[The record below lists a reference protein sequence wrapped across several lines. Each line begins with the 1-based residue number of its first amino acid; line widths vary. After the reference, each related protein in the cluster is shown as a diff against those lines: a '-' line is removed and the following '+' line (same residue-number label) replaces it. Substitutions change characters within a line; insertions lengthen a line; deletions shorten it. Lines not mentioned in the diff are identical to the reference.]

1 MKPIAVYPGTFD
13 PITNGHTDLVKR
25 AIKIFDKVLL
35 AVAERPSKKTLF
47 SVEERVKFAE
57 SIFANEKQVEVFSF
71 HNLLVNFA
79 KQHSATVILRGLRAV
94 SDFEYEVQLAN
105 MNRLL
110 EPNVESV
117 FMSPG
122 EEYSFLSS
130 SIIKDIAIHGGDL
143 KKFVHANVEKALKE
157 KFS

>member
-79 KQHSATVILRGLRAV
+79 KQQPFVYRYIFILNVLN
-94 SDFEYEVQLAN
+94 AN
-105 MNRLL
+105 
-110 EPNVESV
+110 E
-117 FMSPG
+117 
-122 EEYSFLSS
+122 
-130 SIIKDIAIHGGDL
+130 
-143 KKFVHANVEKALKE
+143 
-157 KFS
+157 